1 MSVAVINLQI
11 VYEQDIGDVPL
22 DNPALRE
29 SLECLHGH
37 VWQACLKQNEAI
49 TIKEVKVSMRD
60 KQENKKVN

>member
-1 MSVAVINLQI
+1 MSMAVINLQI
-11 VYEQDIGDVPL
+11 VYEQDVGDVPL

-37 VWQACLKQNEAI
+37 VWQACLKQNKAI
-49 TIKEVKVSMRD
+49 TIKEVKVSMCN